1 MNKTTVYF
9 VRHCQPDY
17 SNHNDLLRPLTE
29 KGERDAIGVSEFFM
43 DKGVDVVLSSPY
55 IRAMDTVIGVADD
68 IDAEVETDFDFR
80 ERRVADGSW
89 IDDIE
94 DFIKKQWAD
103 FDYKL
108 PEGESLREVQ
118 ERNIN
123 ALMRAVKNHPEK
135 TIVIGS
141 HGTALSTIINYFDN
155 SFGYKD
161 FMTIIDKMPWI
172 VKLEFTGEKLDSI
185 NLL

>member
-29 KGERDAIGVSEFFM
+29 KGERDAVGVSEFFM
-43 DKGVDVVLSSPY
+43 DKNVDAVLSSPY

-89 IDDIE
+89 VDDISGYME
-94 DFIKKQWAD
+94 RQWDD

-123 ALMRAVKNHPEK
+123 ALKRAIGKYSGK

-141 HGTALSTIINYFDN
+141 HGTALSTIINYFDP
-155 SFGYKD
+155 SFGYNN
-161 FMTIIDKMPWI
+161 FMEIVDKMPWI
-172 VKLEFTGEKLDSI
+172 VKLQFDGENLESI
-185 NLL
+185 DMQ